1 MEAKEILIHRLRDF
15 DAVFRSKN
23 KINLLKY
30 VIIRQFI
37 KLFGVD
43 EKKWINMIK
52 KNSLKFLGYNFL
64 TRPKT
69 IDFLFC
75 SRFYEP
81 EFTKFILNKKG
92 KIFLDIG
99 AHIGR
104 FSLLASKNFERVISF
119 EPHSENFAQ
128 LKKNIL
134 SNKLENI
141 IPLNLAISNKIK
153 YLYMSNLNVNTGA
166 SQIKEK
172 GDKKVKCL
180 TLDSI
185 IKKEK
190 IKIHEI
196 DLIKID
202 VENHE
207 MNVLK
212 GAKKLL
218 KEGKP
223 ILIIESFISN
233 FEKVKKIL
241 NKFGFVKTKTFD
253 FYNHVFE
260 KINETKIH

>member
-92 KIFLDIG
+92 C
-99 AHIGR
+99 
-104 FSLLASKNFERVISF
+104 V
-119 EPHSENFAQ
+119 
-128 LKKNIL
+128 
-134 SNKLENI
+134 
-141 IPLNLAISNKIK
+141 
-153 YLYMSNLNVNTGA
+153 
-166 SQIKEK
+166 
-172 GDKKVKCL
+172 
-180 TLDSI
+180 
-185 IKKEK
+185 
-190 IKIHEI
+190 
-196 DLIKID
+196 
-202 VENHE
+202 
-207 MNVLK
+207 
-212 GAKKLL
+212 
-218 KEGKP
+218 
-223 ILIIESFISN
+223 
-233 FEKVKKIL
+233 
-241 NKFGFVKTKTFD
+241 
-253 FYNHVFE
+253 
-260 KINETKIH
+260 